1 LDEVLHDSV
10 GLAEKEAKEEE
21 MEVVRRAKEV
31 ARLARVANKA
41 ALKDATAATA
51 A

>member
-1 LDEVLHDSV
+1 LHDSV

-21 MEVVRRAKEV
+21 MEV
-31 ARLARVANKA
+31 ARVAKDA
-41 ALKDATAATA
+41 ARAARVAKTDAEKDATEAAA